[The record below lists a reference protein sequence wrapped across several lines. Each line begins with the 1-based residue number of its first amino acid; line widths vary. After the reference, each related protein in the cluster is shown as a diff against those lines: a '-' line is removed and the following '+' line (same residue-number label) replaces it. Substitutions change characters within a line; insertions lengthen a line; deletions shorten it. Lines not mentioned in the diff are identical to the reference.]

1 MGMAASQAR
10 YLALTAR
17 KTNVEYEGQQI
28 NQSRLI
34 LANRTA
40 DLFNQMLGLQ
50 VPTAP
55 SSTDFTKL
63 QYTFSDGVNDS
74 ILDSYYQ
81 IGQPDSDY
89 NYVVNISHYEKMYTG
104 SRKLLNDPQI
114 QAVKTDKYSYDP
126 TENQRN
132 VTVRALLTPTQT
144 GNGSYVIT
152 DSNGLRHTFVPVDN
166 NNSEDRAK
174 INAITGTSLTADYF
188 SYDENA
194 DTYTY
199 TAIDVTRSAQS
210 VNLTSF
216 TGAGA
221 GNYTYNGVTYSE
233 VDLTTLDTE
242 DQQYK
247 NMYAIYGSDFAAD
260 VAKVKSGGVA
270 SNKYYKS
277 TTTES
282 YAKNLDGTNNTTT
295 TDIYDVTNTPSTYT
309 RVNTSDSA
317 QLEALMS
324 VYGTDYDPNDSYYM
338 IQIGGVNNYVSA
350 NEINLGK
357 TSLEHENA
365 TVLQSNSSTKFY
377 KDTDGNYVKESDL
390 KNITVGSKL
399 TFHTATYAPT
409 FSEFSYIGNMRLT
422 QITDDDYKKDKT
434 ISTEIE
440 QIIEDMRGINGST
453 DAAEKFSKCFDENG
467 EYIGGIY
474 SFEMNGTTYY
484 TTEFDLQESAQSAY
498 DEDAIADNGIDGQQ
512 SKLAYYHAAYIDTL
526 VTETKK
532 ALLES
537 DGKGRFSTLKLED
550 DSTVYTLNVETIT
563 DEAAYNDAINQ
574 YNYKQTE
581 YDKAITDINAKTEII
596 QAQDRNLELRLEQLN
611 TEQSAL
617 QNEMEAVK
625 KVVDKS
631 IELGFKTFGG

>member
-74 ILDSYYQ
+74 ILDNYYQ
-81 IGQPDSDY
+81 IGEPNSDY
-89 NYVVNISHYEKMYTG
+89 NYVVTISHYENIYTG
-104 SRKLLNDPQI
+104 SRRLLNDPQI

-126 TENQRN
+126 TSNQRN
-132 VTVRALLTPTQT
+132 VTVRAVMTPTQT
-144 GNGSYVIT
+144 GNGSYIIT

-174 INAITGTSLTADYF
+174 INAITGTDLVADYF
-188 SYDENA
+188 SYNEAA
-194 DTYTY
+194 DNYTY
-199 TAIDVTRSAQS
+199 TSIDTTRSAQS

-216 TGAGA
+216 TNAGG
-221 GNYTYNGVTYSE
+221 GNYTYNGLTYAL

-247 NMYAIYGSDFAAD
+247 NMYAVYGSDFAAD
-260 VAKVKSGGVA
+260 VARVKSGGVA

-282 YAKNLDGTNNTTT
+282 YAKNLDGTNSATT
-295 TDIYDVTNTPSTYT
+295 TDIYDVTNTQSTYNK
-309 RVNTSDSA
+309 VDTSDSA
-317 QLEALMS
+317 QLEALME
-324 VYGTDYDPNDSYYM
+324 VYGTDYNQGDSYYV
-338 IQIGGVNNYVSA
+338 INIGGVNNYVSA

-365 TVLQSNSSTKFY
+365 TVLQSNASTVFY

-390 KNITVGSKL
+390 QNTTVGSKL

-409 FSEFSYIGNMRLT
+409 FSDFSYIGNLRLT
-422 QITDDDYKKDKT
+422 QVTSEDYEKDST

-474 SFEMNGTTYY
+474 SFEMNGTKYY

-512 SKLAYYHAAYIDTL
+512 SKLAYYHASYVNTL
-526 VTETKK
+526 VSETKK

-537 DGKGRFSTLKLED
+537 DGNGRFSTLKLED

-581 YDKAITDINAKTEII
+581 YDKAVTDINAKTEII

-625 KVVDKS
+625 KVVDKN
-631 IELGFKTFGG
+631 IELSFKTFGG

>member
-34 LANRTA
+34 LSNQTA
-40 DLFNQMLGLQ
+40 DLFNQMLGIQ

-55 SSTDFTKL
+55 SSIDFTKL
-63 QYTFSDGVNDS
+63 QYSFSDGVNDS
-74 ILDSYYQ
+74 ILSNYYQ
-81 IGQPDSDY
+81 LGQPDSDY
-89 NYVVNISHYEKMYTG
+89 NYVVTITHNERVYRG
-104 SRKLLNDPQI
+104 ARRLLNDPQI

-132 VTVRALLTPTQT
+132 ITVRALMTPTQT
-144 GNGSYVIT
+144 GNGSYIIT
-152 DSNGLRHTFVPVDN
+152 DSNGLRHTFLPVDN

-174 INAITGTSLTADYF
+174 INAITGTNLQADYF

-199 TAIDVTRSAQS
+199 TTIDKTLTAQS
-210 VNLTSF
+210 VALTSF
-216 TGAGA
+216 TPAGT
-221 GNYTYNGVTYSE
+221 NYTYNGITYAE
-233 VDLTTLDTE
+233 VDLDALDTE
-242 DQQYK
+242 SQQYK
-247 NMYAIYGSDFAAD
+247 NMVSVFGSDFEAD
-260 VAKVKSGGVA
+260 VAKVKSGDA
-270 SNKYYKS
+270 AENKYYKS
-277 TTTES
+277 TTSES
-282 YAKNLDGTNNTTT
+282 YAKNLDGTNGATT
-295 TDIYDVTNTPSTYT
+295 TDIYDVTNTPTTYT
-309 RVNTSDSA
+309 RVDTSDST

-324 VYGTDYDPNDSYYM
+324 VYGTTYNQNDSYYVT
-338 IQIGGVNNYVSA
+338 QIGGVNNYVSA

-357 TSLEHENA
+357 SSLEHESA
-365 TVLQSNSSTKFY
+365 TVLQSNSSEVFY
-377 KDTDGNYVKESDL
+377 KDTDGNYVREADL
-390 KNITVGSKL
+390 QNLAVGSRI
-399 TFHTATYAPT
+399 TFHTASYTPT
-409 FSEFSYIGNMRLT
+409 FSDFTSIGNMRLT
-422 QITDDDYKKDKT
+422 QVTADDYKKDST

-453 DAAEKFSKCFDENG
+453 DAAEKFAKCFDENG
-467 EYIGGIY
+467 DYVGGIY

-484 TTEFDLQESAQSAY
+484 TTEFDLQESAASAY
-498 DEDAIADNGIDGQQ
+498 DEDSIADNGIDGQQ
-512 SKLAYYHAAYIDTL
+512 SKLAYYNASYVETEIS
-526 VTETKK
+526 ETKK
-532 ALLES
+532 ALLET
-537 DGKGRFSTLKLED
+537 DGAGRFSTVKFED

-563 DEAAYNDAINQ
+563 DEAAYNDAMNK
-574 YNYKQTE
+574 YNYQQTE

-625 KVVDKS
+625 KVVDKN
-631 IELGFKTFGG
+631 IELSFKTFGG